1 MAWSLKQGNNWR
13 ASQVIFSFC
22 SSGETS
28 IFNCGLT
35 FDSSLDFDFYYFMLL
50 CLPFKEHF

>member
-1 MAWSLKQGNNWR
+1 MAWSLKQGYNWR
-13 ASQVIFSFC
+13 ASYVIFSFC

-28 IFNCGLT
+28 IFNRGLT
-35 FDSSLDFDFYYFMLL
+35 FDSSLDFDLHYFMFL

>member
-13 ASQVIFSFC
+13 ASQVIFSLC

-28 IFNCGLT
+28 IFNRGLT
-35 FDSSLDFDFYYFMLL
+35 FDSSLDFDLHYFMFL